1 MTLEKNFESPL
12 HCKEIKLVNFKGNQR
27 WLFTG
32 RAIAEAE
39 APIVWPSDVKSQ
51 LIWKDP
57 AGKGWRQ
64 KEKAEAKDKIDRIT
78 NSVDMNLSKLGE
90 IVEDRGAWHITVHGV
105 TESQTR
111 LNDSTTTVQESEL
124 QCPSGNSI
132 TFVFKELVIKHRSEL
147 KVTFVSHYCS
157 VLAAQWLIDPWRWML
172 IKTFLRKG
180 TRISLKGRCE
190 CHRETFQFLRF
201 CFYFFTVSD
210 LPSSFSLSF
219 FLAKLSLCS

>member
-12 HCKEIKLVNFKGNQR
+12 HCKEIKLVNFKGNQH

-90 IVEDRGAWHITVHGV
+90 IVEDKRSLACNSPWGCRVRHDLV
-105 TESQTR
+105 TEKQQQQMLLWIR
-111 LNDSTTTVQESEL
+111 WDAGKLICFPYLL
-124 QCPSGNSI
+124 QCVWSHIYLAPVVSGNSSI
-132 TFVFKELVIKHRSEL
+132 
-147 KVTFVSHYCS
+147 
-157 VLAAQWLIDPWRWML
+157 
-172 IKTFLRKG
+172 
-180 TRISLKGRCE
+180 
-190 CHRETFQFLRF
+190 ET
-201 CFYFFTVSD
+201 
-210 LPSSFSLSF
+210 
-219 FLAKLSLCS
+219 